1 MPTPPRQSFRPWKVL
16 DRREAFAL
24 PPWVSLAVETV
35 ELPDGRRIDDYV
47 HLHVSDF
54 AITFAETVDGR
65 IICVRQY
72 RHAPRGLSLEFVAGR
87 IDDGEDPLAAAKR
100 ELLEE
105 TGYESPDW
113 ELAGRFIISP
123 TQGIGTG
130 YVYRARNAV
139 LRQAPCSGDLEEAV
153 IELLDRD
160 ALIAA
165 LFAGQIV
172 AGSHIAT
179 MALVLL
185 R

>member
-1 MPTPPRQSFRPWKVL
+1 VPTPPSHSFRPWKVL

-24 PPWVSLAVETV
+24 PPWVSVAVETI

-47 HLHVSDF
+47 QVHVSNF
-54 AITFAETVDGR
+54 AIVFAETADGQ

-72 RHAPRGLSLEFVAGR
+72 RHAPRGPSLEFVAGR

-105 TGYESPDW
+105 TGYDSPDW

-130 YVYRARNAV
+130 HVYRAHNAV
-139 LRQAPCSGDLEEAV
+139 RRQAPCSGDLEEAV
-153 IELLDRD
+153 VELLDRD
-160 ALIAA
+160 ALVAA
-165 LFAGQIV
+165 LVAGEIV